1 MSSLKAEAILI
12 DEELKAGFDGRS
24 DEEKV
29 VIRAVHLIFEK
40 YDINKDGM
48 ISVNELELYIKDWE
62 EKDVN
67 EQELREQFE
76 AIDTDNS
83 EFISKIEMIE
93 FLNNGPLVKQEQLQS
108 SAKEESNDIED
119 SGESTIQVLPLN
131 TQIIT

>member
-12 DEELKAGFDGRS
+12 DKELKAGFDGRS
-24 DEEKV
+24 DEEKE

-67 EQELREQFE
+67 
-76 AIDTDNS
+76 
-83 EFISKIEMIE
+83 K
-93 FLNNGPLVKQEQLQS
+93 
-108 SAKEESNDIED
+108 
-119 SGESTIQVLPLN
+119 
-131 TQIIT
+131 